1 MVDSEYSTDDYKS
14 PKITTDNEKS
24 RNVPDYL
31 KTKMVCKHTVKKLP
45 FIIRYVPDRYKSQ

>member
-45 FIIRYVPDRYKSQ
+45 FMIRYVPDRYKSQ